1 MVFFTARIYTGFEY
15 LCHMKFAL
23 IVCVT
28 LLVASCSS
36 TPDPDPKPIEPQT
49 ETAPDKIS
57 SIQDRLRQAEDGLT
71 PDPGYRIDQPRF
83 DAFRTEAGTVRF
95 EGKTRAEV
103 TSALGEPFTSRE
115 SGNKSVLLYRV
126 YPDDSTALY
135 LFMKD
140 DVVEQFRLDEF
151 NGWDG
156 SSALHWFSL

>member
-1 MVFFTARIYTGFEY
+1 
-15 LCHMKFAL
+15 MKFAL
-23 IVCVT
+23 IVSAT
-28 LLVASCSS
+28 LFVASCSS
-36 TPDPDPKPIEPQT
+36 TPETESKPAESQA

-57 SIQDRLRQAEDGLT
+57 SIQDRLREADDSLA
-71 PDPGYRIDQPRF
+71 PDPGYKIDLPRF

-95 EGKTRAEV
+95 EGKTLAEV
-103 TSALGEPFTSRE
+103 TSALGDPFTSRE

-151 NGWDG
+151 NGWEG
-156 SSALHWFSL
+156 SSALNWFNL

>member
-1 MVFFTARIYTGFEY
+1 
-15 LCHMKFAL
+15 MKFAL
-23 IVCVT
+23 IVPAI
-28 LLVASCSS
+28 LVMASCSS
-36 TPDPDPKPIEPQT
+36 TPDSKSNLPEQKNES
-49 ETAPDKIS
+49 APDKIS
-57 SIQDRLRQAEDGLT
+57 SIQDRLRQNEDTLSA
-71 PDPGYRIDQPRF
+71 DPGYRIDQPRF
-83 DAFRTEAGTVRF
+83 DSFRTETGTVRF
-95 EGKTRAEV
+95 EGKTLAEI
-103 TSALGEPFTSRE
+103 TSALGEPFSSRE

>member
-1 MVFFTARIYTGFEY
+1 
-15 LCHMKFAL
+15 MKFAL
-23 IVCVT
+23 IVSAT
-28 LLVASCSS
+28 LMVVSCSS
-36 TPDPDPKPIEPQT
+36 TPEPKT

-57 SIQDRLRQAEDGLT
+57 SIQDRLRQSEDTLS
-71 PDPGYRIDQPRF
+71 PDPGYQIDLPQF

-95 EGKTRAEV
+95 EGKTLAEV
-103 TSALGEPFTSRE
+103 TSALGEPFTSRV
-115 SGNKSVLLYRV
+115 SGTKSVLLYRV

-156 SSALHWFSL
+156 SSALNWFNL

>member
-1 MVFFTARIYTGFEY
+1 
-15 LCHMKFAL
+15 MKFAL
-23 IVCVT
+23 IVCAT

-36 TPDPDPKPIEPQT
+36 SPKPESKPVEPQA

-57 SIQDRLRQAEDGLT
+57 SIQDRLRQADEDLS
-71 PDPGYRIDQPRF
+71 PDPDYRIDLPRF

-95 EGKTRAEV
+95 EGKTLV
-103 TSALGEPFTSRE
+103 DITSALGEPFTSRE
-115 SGNKSVLLYRV
+115 SGSKSVLLYRV

-156 SSALHWFSL
+156 SSALNWFSL

>member
-1 MVFFTARIYTGFEY
+1 
-15 LCHMKFAL
+15 MKFAL
-23 IVCVT
+23 IVSAT
-28 LLVASCSS
+28 LFVASCSS
-36 TPDPDPKPIEPQT
+36 TPETESKLVDSQA

-57 SIQDRLRQAEDGLT
+57 SIQDRLREADDSLA
-71 PDPGYRIDQPRF
+71 PDPGYKIDLPRF

-95 EGKTRAEV
+95 EGKTLAEV
-103 TSALGEPFTSRE
+103 TSALGDPFTSRE

-151 NGWDG
+151 NGWEG
-156 SSALHWFSL
+156 SSALNWFNL